1 MADLTDRSLQRKWAG
16 KDEWLSDRGS
26 RGAGRLVAKLS
37 ASGVTFYFQYYLD
50 GRRRFLPIGAYD
62 RKGERGKTLLQA
74 RDQAQEWSVLMRSG
88 VADLHGLFE
97 DQERERQRVRTEAA
111 AEAARVAREAA
122 SSSLRQL
129 LNGYAD
135 HLERSG
141 KQSTS
146 DVRRIFQLHVFS
158 VDADLAERKAASIA
172 VDDFVVLL
180 SRLTEVG
187 KGRTAGK
194 LRSYLRA
201 AYSLAMR
208 AKTDP
213 DAPLVMRSFGIVSNP
228 IASIGALSKYN
239 RIRTRTL
246 SAEELSRFLERLQA
260 LPESPKR
267 DLVML
272 CLQLGGQRP
281 SQLLRARLVDLDL
294 NARTLTL
301 YDTKGARSQPRT
313 HILPVPDMAASTL
326 MRLSERA
333 SELPASGDG
342 KSKLL
347 FTSDGIRGLRVETAS
362 SLVNEIASEM
372 LKSSELREGF
382 QMRDLRRTCETML
395 AALSVSSDIRA
406 QVQSHG
412 LGGVQARHYDRHNY
426 MAEKRATLEMWNQN
440 LEALV
445 SGRAEAIIQIRNYK

>member
-1 MADLTDRSLQRKWAG
+1 MAELTDRTLQRKWSG

-26 RGAGRLVAKLS
+26 RGAGRLVAKLA

-74 RDQAQEWSVLMRSG
+74 RDQAQAWSVMMRSG

-97 DQERERQRVRTEAA
+97 DQERDRQRVRNEQA
-111 AEAARVAREAA
+111 AEAARLVREAK

-129 LNGYAD
+129 LNAYTD
-135 HLERSG
+135 HLQRSG
-141 KQSTS
+141 KQAAA

-158 VDADLAERKAASIA
+158 VDPELAERKAASIP

-180 SRLTEVG
+180 ARLTGAG

-213 DAPLVMRSFGIVSNP
+213 DAPLVMRTFGISTNP

-239 RIRTRTL
+239 RVRVRTL
-246 SAEELSRFLERLQA
+246 NAEELSQFIGRLQS
-260 LPESPKR
+260 LPETPKR
-267 DLVML
+267 DLVLL

-294 NARTLTL
+294 NARTITL
-301 YDTKGARSQPRT
+301 YDPKGARSQPRI
-313 HILPVPDMAASTL
+313 HVIPVPDSAVTL
-326 MRLSERA
+326 LERLSDKA
-333 SELPASGDG
+333 AELPANGDG
-342 KSKLL
+342 KSPLL
-347 FTSDGIRGLRVETAS
+347 FTSDGLRGLRLETVSA
-362 SLVNEIASEM
+362 LVNELASAM
-372 LKSSELREGF
+372 LKTKELREWF
-382 QMRDLRRTCETML
+382 ELRDLRRTCETML
-395 AALSVSSDIRA
+395 AALGVTSDIRA

-426 MAEKRATLEMWNQN
+426 LAEKRSTLERWSQH
-440 LEALV
+440 LQALV
-445 SGRAEAIIQIRNYK
+445 GGGAGEVIALRHYG